1 MISSTKTNYQDICEK
16 PQHNATIAYNNEPE
30 LFEVDE
36 DGKMNEF
43 GVNPVTGEYDYMS
56 YDYEILSSFFA
67 NYHITPTWIDCN
79 YTWGVFDEETG
90 HWTGA
95 VGKVTV
101 IINIYNYV
109 LF

>member
-1 MISSTKTNYQDICEK
+1 MIEY
-16 PQHNATIAYNNEPE
+16 PVY
-30 LFEVDE
+30 
-36 DGKMNEF
+36 
-43 GVNPVTGEYDYMS
+43 PVTGEYDKIPW
-56 YDYEILSSFFA
+56 DYEILSSFFE
-67 NYHITPTWIDCN
+67 NYHITPTWINCY